1 MFSQVGRHSSHFRI
15 VSTIPL
21 FTLLLSTNLVVVYLL
36 KSQKASSILK
46 VLKKYSKE
54 KYSLSICSLF
64 TLLLVLQLI
73 ALFSVYTTLRTTL
86 AGSSRNCPVDSIY
99 WQWSVYNMYV
109 VYLLFMFVGLM
120 FLCPKLNNCSSF
132 FSGLCFICLSGVQC
146 ICLYIC
152 LYPFSIHICISGL
165 CSLCPAVSPM
175 FLNVTSVIKT

>member
-64 TLLLVLQLI
+64 TLLPLLLLLLQLI

-86 AGSSRNCPVDSIY
+86 AGDKALLAIYVDLYDDICGFIG
-99 WQWSVYNMYV
+99 YNYT
-109 VYLLFMFVGLM
+109 
-120 FLCPKLNNCSSF
+120 
-132 FSGLCFICLSGVQC
+132 
-146 ICLYIC
+146 YI
-152 LYPFSIHICISGL
+152 
-165 CSLCPAVSPM
+165 
-175 FLNVTSVIKT
+175 VI